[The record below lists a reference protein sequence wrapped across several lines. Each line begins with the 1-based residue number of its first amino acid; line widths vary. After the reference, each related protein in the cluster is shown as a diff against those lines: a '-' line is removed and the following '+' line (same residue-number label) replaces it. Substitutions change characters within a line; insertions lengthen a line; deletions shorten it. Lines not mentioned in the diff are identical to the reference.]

1 MHEMSLAE
9 SVREIA
15 EEIARANRAR
25 RVRGIHL
32 RIGRL
37 AGVDP
42 AALGFG
48 LEVALRGGVTDGAAV
63 HLQHVPGEAWC
74 WDCAARVEVDSDPP
88 SCPACRS
95 LRLQVTGGQELKV
108 SEVELADI
116 EGEATCA

>member
-9 SVREIA
+9 GVREIA

-42 AALGFG
+42 GALAFG
-48 LEVALRGGVTDGAAV
+48 LEVALRGGVTDGAEV
-63 HLQHVPGEAWC
+63 HVRQVPGEAWC
-74 WDCAARVEVDSDPP
+74 WDCAGRVEVDSDPP
-88 SCPACRS
+88 TCPACHS
-95 LRLQVTGGQELKV
+95 VRLQVTGGNELKV
-108 SEVELADI
+108 SEVELADV
-116 EGEATCA
+116 EGVATCA

>member
-37 AGVDP
+37 
-42 AALGFG
+42 
-48 LEVALRGGVTDGAAV
+48 AV